1 MKIEKT
7 DKYIKVTAEDGGYLT
22 SYKDGEDILT
32 YTSSRIMYAPLTADL
47 SDLRDISA
55 EDNNNKY
62 EELRLKAENGD

>member
-7 DKYIKVTAEDGGYLT
+7 DKYINVTAEDSGYLT

-55 EDNNNKY
+55 EDNNKY

>member
-7 DKYIKVTAEDGGYLT
+7 DKYIKVTAEDSGYLT

-55 EDNNNKY
+55 EDNNKY
-62 EELRLKAENGD
+62 EELRLKAKNGD

>member
-7 DKYIKVTAEDGGYLT
+7 DKYIKVTAEDSGYLT
-22 SYKDGEDILT
+22 SYKDGEDILA

-55 EDNNNKY
+55 EDNNKY

>member
-7 DKYIKVTAEDGGYLT
+7 DKYIKVTAEDSGYLT